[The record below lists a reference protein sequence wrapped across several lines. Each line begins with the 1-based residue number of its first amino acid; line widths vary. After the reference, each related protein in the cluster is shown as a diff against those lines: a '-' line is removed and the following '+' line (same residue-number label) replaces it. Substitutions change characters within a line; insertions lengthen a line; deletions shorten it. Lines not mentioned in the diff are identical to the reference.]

1 MSITPA
7 AALRRLEAARLEF
20 ACGAEKLRLL
30 RGLERAHLH
39 SARMVLR
46 LHEQL
51 CFMRAYPDDAEL
63 LALVEAMLERFAHR
77 ADLRRFRSALADTG
91 IAGTAIHYRFF
102 WPTARWLRRRWPEQ
116 LAIDWNALDDS
127 SRLANA
133 LPLLA
138 TPLEATWLR
147 TRLPAARDALEHLSG
162 GPKYPARFLI
172 DRISSLPGNDTT
184 REYFCDALDI
194 PYILHPGPDTP
205 SRSSNH
211 VHAPVA
217 FVRSPLS
224 RSRPDLPR
232 ELRRPPRSVR
242 PASRREGEHLIE
254 RAHEALVTR
263 SRDLDAFSYG
273 NARDVW
279 LVDDGDGLQ
288 WALVGMVPERRLLLR
303 AAYGFLTLRNGVPI
317 GYGQLDVLCRTIDI
331 SFNSFE
337 TFRGSEVAR
346 VFARLLAAGR
356 AVFGAAAFT
365 LEPYQLGHHNR
376 EGIASGAWW
385 FYYKLGF
392 RPRNPEIRTLA
403 ETELLRMQGE
413 PGHRSSSEVLKR
425 LASDYLY
432 FETEAVRAP
441 YWPRLAELGAR
452 AAEHL
457 TAVGGSD
464 RERAVRDCVARAL
477 RRLGLKKLPSERSA
491 RLAWERWAPIVA
503 LLRMEGWSRSERLSL
518 ARVISAKGAASDR
531 DFLDRFDAHPRLAR
545 ALRELV
551 RA

>member
-1 MSITPA
+1 VSITPA
-7 AALRRLEAARLEF
+7 AALRRLEALRLEF
-20 ACGAEKLRLL
+20 GGRGEKLRLL
-30 RGLERAHLH
+30 RVLEHARLH
-39 SARMVLR
+39 SAHMVLR

-51 CFMRAYPDDAEL
+51 CFMRAYPEDAQL
-63 LALVEAMLERFAHR
+63 LTLVEAMLERFAHR
-77 ADLRRFRSALADTG
+77 TDLRRFRSALADSG

-116 LAIDWNALDDS
+116 LAIDWSALEDS
-127 SRLANA
+127 GRLSSA

-147 TRLPAARDALEHLSG
+147 ARLPEARSALEHLSG
-162 GPKYPARFLI
+162 GAKYPARFLI
-172 DRISSLPGNDTT
+172 DRISSLPGNDVT

-194 PYILHPGPDTP
+194 PYVLHPGCDTP
-205 SRSSNH
+205 SRTSNH

-224 RSRPDLPR
+224 RSRPDLR
-232 ELRRPPRSVR
+232 TELRRPPRSVR
-242 PASRREGEHLIE
+242 PASRREAMVLIE
-254 RAHEALVTR
+254 CAHEALVTR
-263 SRDLDAFSYG
+263 SRDLDAFSY
-273 NARDVW
+273 ADVRDVW
-279 LVDDGDGLQ
+279 IVDDGEGLQ
-288 WALVGMVPERRLLLR
+288 WALIGMVPERRLLLR
-303 AAYGFLTLRNGVPI
+303 AAYGFLTMRNGVPI
-317 GYGQLDVLCRTIDI
+317 GYGQLDALCRTIDI

-356 AVFGAAAFT
+356 AFFGAAAFT

-376 EGIASGAWW
+376 EAVASGAWW

-392 RPRNPEIRTLA
+392 RPRNPAIRALA
-403 ETELLRMQGE
+403 QSELLRMQAE
-413 PGHRSSSEVLKR
+413 PGHRSSSDVLKR

-432 FETEAVRAP
+432 FETEGVRAP
-441 YWPRLAELGAR
+441 YWPRLAELGVR

-464 RERAVRDCVARAL
+464 RERAVRECVERAL
-477 RRLGLKKLPSERSA
+477 RRLGLKSLPAGRSL

-503 LLRMEGWSRSERLSL
+503 LLGMTDWSRSEKRSL
-518 ARVISAKGAASDR
+518 GRVISARAAASDR

-551 RA
+551 RG